1 MKEIWKDIYGYEELY
16 QISNFGRVKSLKYGK
31 EQILKPRKD
40 KYGYLRVG
48 LSKDGKVKN
57 CQIHRL
63 VANAFIP
70 NDDDLFKTE
79 INHKDEN
86 KENNIYTNLEWIDH
100 KSNINYGTRNE
111 KVSKAK
117 INGKTAKQVQQYS
130 LDGTYIQSFQS
141 TKEIERE
148 LGFDNCHICE
158 CCNDK
163 RKTAYGFIWK
173 YKNEEQS

>member
-1 MKEIWKDIYGYEELY
+1 MKEIWKNIYGYDGLY
-16 QISNFGRVKSLKYGK
+16 QISNYGKVKSLKYGK

-48 LSKDGKVKN
+48 LCKDGKVKN

-63 VANAFIP
+63 VGNAFIP
-70 NDDDLFKTE
+70 NDDLSKTQ
-79 INHKDEN
+79 INHIDED
-86 KENNIYTNLEWIDH
+86 KENNNVNNLEWCDCTY
-100 KSNINYGTRNE
+100 NINYGTRNE

-130 LDGTYIQSFQS
+130 LDGNFIQSFQS
-141 TKEIERE
+141 TQEIQRE
-148 LGFDNCHICE
+148 LGFANCHICE
-158 CCNDK
+158 CCNGK